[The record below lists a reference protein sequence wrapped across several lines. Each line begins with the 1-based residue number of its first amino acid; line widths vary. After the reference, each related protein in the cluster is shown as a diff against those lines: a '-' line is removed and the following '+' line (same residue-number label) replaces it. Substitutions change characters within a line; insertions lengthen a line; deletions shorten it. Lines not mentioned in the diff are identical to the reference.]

1 MATPNKQRPT
11 RYWSEQY
18 KESCAK
24 LSKQEIRLQEALY
37 EISIGEED
45 LVSDLRLIRKIYAES
60 CVKIQAVLLPNK
72 TEKTSAKSASQE
84 Y

>member
-45 LVSDLRLIRKIYAES
+45 LVSAFNNASFKIYR
-60 CVKIQAVLLPNK
+60 Q
-72 TEKTSAKSASQE
+72 
-84 Y
+84 

>member
-37 EISIGEED
+37 EISTGEED
-45 LVSDLRLIRKIYAES
+45 LVSDLSQLQELEQQKNEFHEKIVES
-60 CVKIQAVLLPNK
+60 NQNCQILPIKNV
-72 TEKTSAKSASQE
+72 
-84 Y
+84 

>member
-1 MATPNKQRPT
+1 MTSPCFRAKNL
-11 RYWSEQY
+11 YWSEQY
-18 KESCAK
+18 KELCAK
-24 LSKQEIRLQEALY
+24 LSKQGIRLQEVLY
-37 EISIGEED
+37 ETSTGEED